1 MSIEIFKV
9 RDKSEK
15 NYIKKGDMFDL
26 PMRLLVVG
34 KSFLSGKTNLLT
46 NLLLQDDQRLYKD
59 NFKGE
64 NIYIF
69 SASLNTDK
77 KIKTIIRQLDIP
89 DSNLFSVFDEDTL
102 EALLDITKEN
112 YDESMEEGE
121 KPEQTL
127 FILDDMSFGGNLKKH
142 KNGAIAKLFSN
153 GRHYLASVIL
163 TSQRYADILTGAR
176 ENASGCILFK
186 CTDRQ
191 LETISEDHNFLVE
204 GKNQFKKMFREVTRE
219 PHSFLVVNYSNN
231 PDKLYMNKNF
241 KAIGPCGKVKGE
253 DCDCP

>member
-1 MSIEIFKV
+1 MSIEIYKV

-46 NLLLQDDQRLYKD
+46 NLLLQDDQRLYKE

-64 NIYIF
+64 NIIVF
-69 SASLNTDK
+69 SGSLGIDK
-77 KIKTIIRQLDIP
+77 KIDKIISQLDVP
-89 DSNLFSVFDEDTL
+89 ESNLFPQFDEDTL
-102 EALLDITKEN
+102 EALLDITKDN
-112 YDESMEEGE
+112 YDDAIAEGE
-121 KPEQTL
+121 KPQHTL

-153 GRHYLASVIL
+153 GRHFLSSAIL
-163 TSQRYADILTGAR
+163 TSQRYADILTASR

-191 LETISEDHNFLVE
+191 LDTIAEDHNFLVE

-253 DCDCP
+253 DCDCA